1 MMKKKYRHAS
11 KVRKKFT
18 FMIVPNS
25 TGKIRQFTISYRTLA
40 SLLSGSIA
48 TVLVLGFFSSQ
59 FFYSSQNLNSVS
71 KELAALKD
79 ENISQK
85 NQITYFLSKS
95 QEVEDRIERLSELER
110 KVLEIVNIGGG
121 SEEEVSSLVSRSDYR
136 DFSIWD
142 MDQVDIDY
150 IDNIISGQSE
160 DIESLISGIE
170 NQLQTLEAIPNLRPA
185 AGRISSPFGER
196 ISPVT
201 RRTEFHRGID
211 IANSTNTD
219 IIASAAGV
227 VTFSGYNGSYGNMVL
242 IAHGNGYSTIYA
254 HNHENKV
261 EVGDRVQKGELI
273 AKMGSTGRST
283 GPHVHFEIRK
293 GGEPI
298 DPKSMLEK

>member
-1 MMKKKYRHAS
+1 MKKKYRHAS

-40 SLLSGSIA
+40 SLVSGSIA

-121 SEEEVSSLVSRSDYR
+121 NEEEVSSLVSRSDYR

-185 AGRISSPFGER
+185 PGRISSPFGER

>member
-1 MMKKKYRHAS
+1 MKKKYRHAS

-170 NQLQTLEAIPNLRPA
+170 NQLETLEAIPNLRPA
-185 AGRISSPFGER
+185 KGRISSPFGER

-242 IAHGNGYSTIYA
+242 ISHGNGYSTIYA

-261 EVGDRVQKGELI
+261 EVGDRVQKGELV

-298 DPKSMLEK
+298 DPKSMLEN

>member
-1 MMKKKYRHAS
+1 MKKKYRHAS

-170 NQLQTLEAIPNLRPA
+170 NQLETLEAIPNLRPA
-185 AGRISSPFGER
+185 KGRISSPFGER

-261 EVGDRVQKGELI
+261 EVGDRVQKGELV

-298 DPKSMLEK
+298 DPKSMLEN

>member
-1 MMKKKYRHAS
+1 MKKKYRHAS

-261 EVGDRVQKGELI
+261 EVGNRVQKGELI

>member
-1 MMKKKYRHAS
+1 MKKKYRHAS

>member
-1 MMKKKYRHAS
+1 MKKKYRHAS

-150 IDNIISGQSE
+150 IDNI
-160 DIESLISGIE
+160 
-170 NQLQTLEAIPNLRPA
+170 
-185 AGRISSPFGER
+185 F
-196 ISPVT
+196 
-201 RRTEFHRGID
+201 
-211 IANSTNTD
+211 
-219 IIASAAGV
+219 
-227 VTFSGYNGSYGNMVL
+227 
-242 IAHGNGYSTIYA
+242 
-254 HNHENKV
+254 K
-261 EVGDRVQKGELI
+261 
-273 AKMGSTGRST
+273 
-283 GPHVHFEIRK
+283 
-293 GGEPI
+293 
-298 DPKSMLEK
+298 

>member
-170 NQLQTLEAIPNLRPA
+170 NQLETLEAIPNLRPA
-185 AGRISSPFGER
+185 KGRISSPFGER

-261 EVGDRVQKGELI
+261 EVGDRVQKGELV

-298 DPKSMLEK
+298 DPKSMLEN